1 MEPNKIDIKIKEKL
15 VSREIKPSAQAW
27 DRLDAMLSVTEN
39 KKKKSYSWLYIA
51 ASFVLFAIIGFWF
64 YNQSD
69 NNNNI
74 IIEDTVVITKE
85 NEKLIDTLST
95 NKINTNQENF
105 IAKPVEVIVE
115 NTTKQN
121 RNTESVSQKN
131 TIKKALQVKEQVNGI
146 AQNNSKEII
155 TNENEQVKNTTNKYI
170 TGEMIL
176 AAVENRPIEKKELSN
191 KEVKSKVRVN
201 TSSLL
206 SSVETELDENHKET
220 TIDKLTRNFKQVKSA
235 LANRNYEE

>member
-1 MEPNKIDIKIKEKL
+1 MEPNKIDTKIKEKL

-39 KKKKSYSWLYIA
+39 KKKKKKSYSWLYIA
-51 ASFVLFAIIGFWF
+51 ASFILFATIGFWF
-64 YNQSD
+64 YNQSIPND
-69 NNNNI
+69 NI
-74 IIEDTVVITKE
+74 IIENSIVITKE
-85 NEKLIDTLST
+85 NEKQIDTLKSS
-95 NKINTNQENF
+95 NQEIFNS
-105 IAKPVEVIVE
+105 KPIEVVVE
-115 NTTKQN
+115 TTKKQN
-121 RNTESVSQKN
+121 KNSESVSKQSNNEKL
-131 TIKKALQVKEQVNGI
+131 LQVKEQENGI
-146 AQNNSKEII
+146 AQNDSKEII
-155 TNENEQVKNTTNKYI
+155 SNENEQVKTATNKYI

-176 AAVENRPIEKKELSN
+176 AAVENRPIEKKELSK
-191 KEVKSKVRVN
+191 KELKSKVRVN

>member
-1 MEPNKIDIKIKEKL
+1 MEPNKIDAKIKEKL

-51 ASFVLFAIIGFWF
+51 ASFILFATVGFWF
-64 YNQSD
+64 YSQGNTDGS
-69 NNNNI
+69 NI
-74 IIEDTVVITKE
+74 NENTVVITKDK
-85 NEKLIDTLST
+85 EKQIDTLKS
-95 NKINTNQENF
+95 NNNNQNQEDF
-105 IAKPVEVIVE
+105 ISKSVEVIVE
-115 NTTKQN
+115 NDKRQDVKKESILKSNKVRNQIQN
-121 RNTESVSQKN
+121 E
-131 TIKKALQVKEQVNGI
+131 VKTNEIVE
-146 AQNNSKEII
+146 NNSQQAEVIEAK
-155 TNENEQVKNTTNKYI
+155 NKYI

-176 AAVENRPIEKKELSN
+176 ASVENRKVEN
-191 KEVKSKVRVN
+191 KENLNLNNEVKTKLRVN

-220 TIDKLTRNFKQVKSA
+220 AIDKLTRNFKQVKSA